1 MATGDQT
8 REEAFETEIA
18 EYLADHGWDY
28 SASDDGY
35 DAVRAL
41 WPEDVHWWLSTTQAE
56 EYGKVVKVG
65 TPSEQADREALLDT
79 LVARLDTPIGSGGG
93 TLNVLRRKF
102 SHTRGATAH
111 FRICQFAPATTLNPA
126 VAKAYESVRLRV
138 VRQVHFSS
146 ARGDNRSI
154 DLVFFVNGLPVATLE
169 LKSFFKQ
176 EWRTAVKQYKQD
188 RDPKGQPLLSFG
200 ARALVHFAV
209 DDDEVWMTT
218 RLAGEKTYFLP
229 FNRGHDDGA
238 KGNPANPAGA
248 ATSYLWEEVLQRRN
262 WLDILGALMFLRE
275 ETDEDP
281 VTGKI
286 KRKKALM
293 FPRYHQWRAVRKIV
307 TAIRTDGTGRRYL
320 IEHSAGSGKT
330 NTIAWTAHR
339 LARLHDGDN
348 RKVFDKVLIVSDR
361 KVLDRQLQD
370 AVEQV
375 DNTAGSVAV
384 IDSAA
389 VRRSGGSKSRALLD
403 ALTGSALIVVVT
415 IQTFPHVK
423 GLLETTLGD
432 RSFAVLIDEAHTSQS
447 GKTAADLKKILTES
461 GEQMTEDE
469 AIDTQDVV
477 NDLLSA
483 DDERELRIAAE
494 TAARAGARNVSFLA
508 FTATPKDK
516 TKRLFGRD
524 SDEGK
529 PASFDVYTMRQA
541 IEEGFILDVLRGYQ
555 TYKTAF
561 EIEQRGHD
569 GVVTTI
575 TSDDERLVDPKVAT
589 RAIMRFKNLHA
600 SNIGQKVEVI
610 VEHFRANVAHLLD
623 GQAKA
628 MVVTDSRQAA
638 VRYKVET
645 DSYIRA
651 KGYKIKTI
659 VAYSGDITDAQYGL
673 EKATEA
679 TMNPGLGAD
688 LAREFKRPDYRLM
701 LVAEKFQTGFDQP
714 LLCAMYVDK
723 KLPDVHAVQ
732 TLSRLNRIYRA
743 PSGEVKDK
751 TFVLDFVN
759 DPVDIQKAFL
769 QYYTEAHVETATD
782 PNLVHQLATK
792 LDQAR
797 IYTRG
802 DVERYAEAWWGAQ
815 RHAALAAAITP
826 ARDEFANRWAV
837 ATEQEGTE
845 ALNELRT
852 FRKDCGS
859 YVRLYDFMSQ
869 VVDYATTD
877 LEKLAEFLRQLVRLL
892 AVDDLRADVDMSGI
906 VLKRIRQ
913 IDQGKA
919 DIALSGSLETPA
931 LKGITGVGSGVT
943 HDDPQQVLLSEVIAK
958 VNTLFGG
965 EFADPQIGGFVIA
978 AAGMAEE
985 DPRIAEQI
993 DNNAVD
999 QFLVSPDLR
1008 ETLTDAAVLNEGAF
1022 GKLTGALTGGN
1033 ERADEFIRLIGAY
1046 LYQTRRARLEIADTE
1061 TEAYFGVIAGRDAYH
1076 AGKDMTIKRRDEAPG
1091 PGTSEEDRKGR
1102 QASASSW
1109 DADAGRYLKGQ
1120 CPDSVRIGDPFSV
1133 LASIVRDETGGAP
1146 LKPFP
1151 VGPEGKDILLVLHAP
1166 GLQVL
1171 SGQRRVVHVPP
1182 GTDSEPEM
1190 FELKAVT
1197 PGPSR
1202 MSITAWLGGTYL
1214 GELTIE
1220 TIADRDQVSGDRHRD
1235 FLAAIDT
1242 VAAEGAVSL
1251 VVRYDPV
1258 QNAYR
1263 FEFRDDDNPDEVP
1276 SQLAYE
1282 PGPRVERLVAELD
1295 RLTKDRA
1302 NFTASETRDYLREA
1316 GIGLWNELL
1325 PEQLRQQFWDRQH
1338 KITQLTI
1345 LADRDTVPWELLYP
1359 FDPGSDAGFLVE
1371 QFPVTRMVFR
1381 HRPARSLSMSPPW
1394 FVLPDGSPT
1403 QARDEVTELLRL
1415 LQPQPQLGAEPVIG
1429 GLTPLLELIRAGD
1442 FGLLHFACHNSF
1454 DPSNGS
1460 AISLDKR
1467 QFTPTQM
1474 NSAAIGKVLARSTP
1488 TVFINACRSAGAKSS
1503 YLYLDGWANKFIE
1516 AGAGAFIGTLWAV
1529 RDSTAREFARELY
1542 LHLQEGEPLGK
1553 AVMQARL
1560 AAASEPGDPTWL
1572 AYAAYGDPRATLR

>member
-1 MATGDQT
+1 MAAPDKT
-8 REEAFETEIA
+8 REDAFETEIA
-18 EYLADHGWDY
+18 EYLNAHGWEY
-28 SASDDGY
+28 STSDDGY
-35 DAVRAL
+35 DAVRAV
-41 WPEDVHWWLSTTQAE
+41 WPEDVHWWLSTTQSE

-65 TPSEQADREALLDT
+65 TPSEQADREALLDA
-79 LVARLDTPIGSGGG
+79 LVARLDTPMGSGGG
-93 TLNVLRRKF
+93 TLNVLRRKL

-111 FRICQFAPATTLNPA
+111 FRMCQFAPATTLNPT
-126 VAKAYESVRLRV
+126 VARAYESVRLRV
-138 VRQVHFSS
+138 VRQVHFSA
-146 ARGDNRSI
+146 ARGDRRSI

-188 RDPKGQPLLSFG
+188 RDPKRQPLLGFG

-209 DDDEVWMTT
+209 DDAEVWMTT
-218 RLAGEKTYFLP
+218 RLAGAETYFLP

-248 ATSYLWEEVLQRRN
+248 ATSYLWEEVLERHS
-262 WLDILGALMFLRE
+262 WLNILGALMFLHE
-275 ETDEDP
+275 ETGEDP

-286 KRKKALM
+286 KRKKTLM
-293 FPRYHQWRAVRKIV
+293 FPRYHQWRAVRKVV
-307 TAIRTDGTGRRYL
+307 TAIHAEGTGRRYL

-339 LARLHDGDN
+339 LARLHDEDN

-370 AVEQV
+370 AVEQA
-375 DNTAGSVAV
+375 DNAAGSVAV

-403 ALTGSALIVVVT
+403 ALTGPALIVVVT
-415 IQTFPHVK
+415 IQTFPYVK

-432 RSFAVLIDEAHTSQS
+432 QSFAVIIDEAHTSQS
-447 GKTAADLKKILTES
+447 GKTAADLKKVLTEG
-461 GEQMTEDE
+461 GEQMAEDE
-469 AIDTQDVV
+469 MIDAQDVV

-483 DDERELRIAAE
+483 DDERERRIAAE

-524 SDEGK
+524 GDDGK

-589 RAIMRFKNLHA
+589 RAIMRFKNLHP

-610 VEHFRANVAHLLD
+610 VEHFRVNVAHLLD

-638 VRYKVET
+638 VRYKAET

-659 VAYSGDITDAQYGL
+659 VAYSGDITDAEYGL

-732 TLSRLNRIYRA
+732 TLSRLNRTYRA
-743 PSGEVKDK
+743 PSGEAKDK

-759 DPVDIQKAFL
+759 NPVDIQDAFL

-792 LDQAR
+792 LGQAR

-802 DVERYAEAWWGAQ
+802 DVERYAEAWWGTQ
-815 RHAALAAAITP
+815 GHSALAAAITP

-837 ATEQEGTE
+837 ATEREDTE

-877 LEKLAEFLRQLVRLL
+877 LEKLVEFLRQLGRLL
-892 AVDDLRADVDMSGI
+892 AVDDPRADVDLSGI
-906 VLKRIRQ
+906 VLKRVRQ
-913 IDQGKA
+913 IDQGTA
-919 DIALSGSLETPA
+919 DIALSGSPETPA
-931 LKGITGVGSGVT
+931 LKGITGVGSRVT
-943 HDDPQQVLLSEVIAK
+943 RDDPQQVLLSEVIAK
-958 VNTLFGG
+958 INTLFGG

-1022 GKLTGALTGGN
+1022 GKLTGALTGEN
-1033 ERADEFIRLIGAY
+1033 ERADDLIRLIGAY
-1046 LYQTRRARLEIADTE
+1046 LYQARRARMETADTE
-1061 TEAYFGVIAGRDAYH
+1061 TEA
-1076 AGKDMTIKRRDEAPG
+1076 
-1091 PGTSEEDRKGR
+1091 
-1102 QASASSW
+1102 Q
-1109 DADAGRYLKGQ
+1109 
-1120 CPDSVRIGDPFSV
+1120 
-1133 LASIVRDETGGAP
+1133 
-1146 LKPFP
+1146 
-1151 VGPEGKDILLVLHAP
+1151 
-1166 GLQVL
+1166 
-1171 SGQRRVVHVPP
+1171 
-1182 GTDSEPEM
+1182 
-1190 FELKAVT
+1190 
-1197 PGPSR
+1197 
-1202 MSITAWLGGTYL
+1202 
-1214 GELTIE
+1214 
-1220 TIADRDQVSGDRHRD
+1220 
-1235 FLAAIDT
+1235 
-1242 VAAEGAVSL
+1242 
-1251 VVRYDPV
+1251 
-1258 QNAYR
+1258 
-1263 FEFRDDDNPDEVP
+1263 
-1276 SQLAYE
+1276 
-1282 PGPRVERLVAELD
+1282 
-1295 RLTKDRA
+1295 
-1302 NFTASETRDYLREA
+1302 
-1316 GIGLWNELL
+1316 
-1325 PEQLRQQFWDRQH
+1325 
-1338 KITQLTI
+1338 
-1345 LADRDTVPWELLYP
+1345 
-1359 FDPGSDAGFLVE
+1359 
-1371 QFPVTRMVFR
+1371 
-1381 HRPARSLSMSPPW
+1381 
-1394 FVLPDGSPT
+1394 
-1403 QARDEVTELLRL
+1403 
-1415 LQPQPQLGAEPVIG
+1415 
-1429 GLTPLLELIRAGD
+1429 
-1442 FGLLHFACHNSF
+1442 
-1454 DPSNGS
+1454 
-1460 AISLDKR
+1460 
-1467 QFTPTQM
+1467 
-1474 NSAAIGKVLARSTP
+1474 
-1488 TVFINACRSAGAKSS
+1488 
-1503 YLYLDGWANKFIE
+1503 
-1516 AGAGAFIGTLWAV
+1516 
-1529 RDSTAREFARELY
+1529 
-1542 LHLQEGEPLGK
+1542 
-1553 AVMQARL
+1553 
-1560 AAASEPGDPTWL
+1560 
-1572 AYAAYGDPRATLR
+1572 

>member
-1 MATGDQT
+1 MTAPDKT

-18 EYLADHGWDY
+18 EYLAAHGWEY
-28 SASDDGY
+28 STSDDGY

-41 WPEDVHWWLSTTQAE
+41 WPEDVHWWLSITQPG
-56 EYGKVVKVG
+56 EYEKVVKVG
-65 TPSEQADREALLDT
+65 TPSEQADREALLDA
-79 LVARLDTPIGSGGG
+79 LVARLDTPMSSGGG

-111 FRICQFAPATTLNPA
+111 FRMCQFAPATTLNPT

-138 VRQVHFSS
+138 VRQVHFSP
-146 ARGDNRSI
+146 ARGDKRSI

-176 EWRTAVKQYKQD
+176 EWRTAVKQYKQN
-188 RDPKGQPLLSFG
+188 RDPKGQPLLGFG
-200 ARALVHFAV
+200 TRALVHFAV

-218 RLAGEKTYFLP
+218 RLADEKTYFLP

-248 ATSYLWEEVLQRRN
+248 ATSYLWEEVLERHN
-262 WLDILGALMFLRE
+262 WLNILGALMFLHE

-286 KRKKALM
+286 KRKKTLM
-293 FPRYHQWRAVRKIV
+293 FPRYHQWRAVRKVI
-307 TAIRTDGTGRRYL
+307 TAIRAEGAGRRYL

-339 LARLHDGDN
+339 LARLHDEDN

-361 KVLDRQLQD
+361 KVIDRQLQD
-370 AVEQV
+370 AVDQV
-375 DNTAGSVAV
+375 DDAAGSVAV

-432 RSFAVLIDEAHTSQS
+432 RSFAVIIDEAHTSQS
-447 GKTAADLKKILTES
+447 GKTAADLKKVLTEG
-461 GEQMTEDE
+461 GEQIAEDE
-469 AIDTQDVV
+469 MIDTQDVV

-483 DDERELRIAAE
+483 DDERERQITAE

-524 SDEGK
+524 GDEGK
-529 PASFDVYTMRQA
+529 PASFDVYPMRQA
-541 IEEGFILDVLRGYQ
+541 IEEDFILDVLRGYQ

-561 EIEQRGHD
+561 EIEQRSHD
-569 GVVTTI
+569 GVITTI

-589 RAIMRFKNLHA
+589 RAIMRFKNLHP

-610 VEHFRANVAHLLD
+610 VEHFRVNVAHLLD

-638 VRYKVET
+638 VRYKAET

-659 VAYSGDITDAQYGL
+659 VAYSGDITDAEYGL

-732 TLSRLNRIYRA
+732 TLSRLNRTYRA
-743 PSGEVKDK
+743 PSGEAKDK

-759 DPVDIQKAFL
+759 NPVDIQDAFL

-792 LDQAR
+792 LGQAR

-802 DVERYAEAWWGAQ
+802 DVERYAEAWWGTQ
-815 RHAALAAAITP
+815 RHSALAAAITP
-826 ARDEFANRWAV
+826 ARDEFANRWAA
-837 ATEQEGTE
+837 ATEQEDTE

-877 LEKLAEFLRQLVRLL
+877 LEKLAEFLRQLARLL
-892 AVDDLRADVDMSGI
+892 AVDDPRADMDLSGI
-906 VLKRIRQ
+906 VLKRVRQ
-913 IDQGKA
+913 IDQGTA

-943 HDDPQQVLLSEVIAK
+943 RDDPQQVLLSAVIEK
-958 VNTLFGG
+958 INTLFGG

-1022 GKLTGALTGGN
+1022 GKLTGALTGEN

-1046 LYQTRRARLEIADTE
+1046 LYQTRRARTETADTKA
-1061 TEAYFGVIAGRDAYH
+1061 EAYFGVVADRGAYH
-1076 AGKDMTIKRRDEAPG
+1076 VGRDMTIKPQEEAPD
-1091 PGTSEEDRKGR
+1091 PGTSGEDRTGR
-1102 QASASSW
+1102 QASASSR
-1109 DADAGRYLKGQ
+1109 DTDAGRYLKGQ

-1182 GTDSEPEM
+1182 GADSEPVM
-1190 FELKAVT
+1190 FELKALA

-1242 VAAEGAVSL
+1242 VVAEGAVSL
-1251 VVRYDPV
+1251 VVRYDPELG
-1258 QNAYR
+1258 AYR
-1263 FEFRDDDNPDEVP
+1263 FEFRDEDNPSEVV
-1276 SQLAYE
+1276 SRLSFE
-1282 PGPRVERLVAELD
+1282 PRQRIERLVADLD
-1295 RLTKDRA
+1295 RL
-1302 NFTASETRDYLREA
+1302 ASGRTGYSAAQVRDYLVNAGAELWRELVPP
-1316 GIGLWNELL
+1316 GLRE
-1325 PEQLRQQFWDRQH
+1325 QFWDRQQR
-1338 KITQLTI
+1338 IRQLTI
-1345 LADRDTVPWELLYP
+1345 LADKDTVPWELLYP
-1359 FDPGSDAGFLVE
+1359 KDPGHDMGFLVQ
-1371 QFPVTRMVFR
+1371 QFPVTRAVFGR
-1381 HRPARSLSMSPPW
+1381 RPAQALSLRPSR
-1394 FVLPDGSPT
+1394 FVLPRGSLPE
-1403 QARDEVTELLRL
+1403 AGTEIEAMRRL
-1415 LQPQPQLGAEPVIG
+1415 LDPSQAPGDVISA
-1429 GLTPLLELIRAGD
+1429 LTPLQDLIRAGD
-1442 FGLLHFACHNSF
+1442 FGLLHFACHNRFEPDDDASIKL
-1454 DPSNGS
+1454 GS
-1460 AISLDKR
+1460 VL
-1467 QFTPTQM
+1467 FTPG
-1474 NSAAIGKVLARSTP
+1474 S
-1488 TVFINACRSAGAKSS
+1488 
-1503 YLYLDGWANKFIE
+1503 
-1516 AGAGAFIGTLWAV
+1516 
-1529 RDSTAREFARELY
+1529 
-1542 LHLQEGEPLGK
+1542 
-1553 AVMQARL
+1553 
-1560 AAASEPGDPTWL
+1560 
-1572 AYAAYGDPRATLR
+1572 